1 LDTKDIIFESE
12 FYFKTSRSGGKG
24 GQNVNK
30 VETKVELNFD
40 VTGSGL
46 LSEIQKE
53 KILTKF
59 KNRID
64 KNDVLKITAQTER
77 SQYMN
82 KLKAIKKFYELLEK
96 AFKVE
101 KIRKKI
107 KLSRSDKEKRLTAK
121 KTISEKKNLRRLNP
135 KDLRD

>member
-1 LDTKDIIFESE
+1 LDTKNIIFESE

>member
-1 LDTKDIIFESE
+1 MDTKNIIFESE

>member
-1 LDTKDIIFESE
+1 MDTEKIILESE

-40 VTGSGL
+40 VTGSVL
-46 LSEIQKE
+46 LSELQKE
-53 KILTKF
+53 KILTKL

-64 KNDVLKITAQTER
+64 KNDVLKITAQSAR

-82 KLKAIKKFYELLEK
+82 KLKAIEKFYELLEK

-101 KIRKKI
+101 KLRKKI